1 MNDHD
6 SNVIDYTSWAV
17 DTLKDAIDQNNRD
30 DESES
35 KILLVVIN
43 IDISKSW

>member
-30 DESES
+30 YESES
-35 KILLVVIN
+35 KIFTCGH
-43 IDISKSW
+43 